1 MTTQNLRVVQTD
13 VERGLILVQ
22 GAVPGN
28 AGGWI
33 AVRDAVKKPL
43 PKDAPIPGKFR
54 IHDAAAEA
62 ARSRSAEGRV
72 TVMKFDMT
80 SMDGAAA
87 GSVELDDAIFGLEP
101 RADLIARMVRW
112 QLAKRQSGDHK
123 TLGRAEIHRTGK
135 KMYKQKGT
143 GGARHGSARVP
154 QFRGGGR
161 AMGPVV
167 RSHEHDLPK
176 KVRALALRHALSAKV
191 RAGGLVV
198 WEKAELAEGKTKVLR
213 DSFAKARDR
222 QRAHHRRRAR
232 STRSSRRPRAT
243 CPRSTS
249 CRSRGSMSTTS
260 CAARS
265 SC

>member
-1 MTTQNLRVVQTD
+1 
-13 VERGLILVQ
+13 
-22 GAVPGN
+22 
-28 AGGWI
+28 
-33 AVRDAVKKPL
+33 
-43 PKDAPIPGKFR
+43 
-54 IHDAAAEA
+54 
-62 ARSRSAEGRV
+62 
-72 TVMKFDMT
+72 MKFDMT
-80 SMDGAAA
+80 SVDGAAA

-123 TLGRAEIHRTGK
+123 TLGRADIHRTGK

-198 WEKAELAEGKTKVLR
+198 WDKAELSEGKTKILR
-213 DSFAKARDR
+213 ESFA
-222 QRAHHRRRAR
+222 RAAIGNALIIDGAAVHEKFA
-232 STRSSRRPRAT
+232 A
-243 CPRSTS
+243 
-249 CRSRGSMSTTS
+249 
-260 CAARS
+260 AARNLPQIDVLPIQGINVYDIMRREKLVLTRGAIEALEARFK
-265 SC
+265 